1 MVEKPVKPHLRIQ
14 LVEVEVVELLLR
26 IQQAEAVVVELRPG
40 VTRQEE
46 EAVAPHHDLEYLEAV
61 AELRPEVTRQEEQ
74 EAVAQYRDLE

>member
-1 MVEKPVKPHLRIQ
+1 MVKPHLRSQ
-14 LVEVEVVELLLR
+14 PAADEVVELRFR
-26 IQQAEAVVVELRPG
+26 IQQAEVVVAELRPG
-40 VTRQEE
+40 VTRQEEE